1 MEDIWT
7 KGMDI
12 KDDQGNPIH
21 LSPEN
26 LTEVSEAIKIDNGK
40 NIVAL
45 YTSSTFTDEQYLAVS
60 EALDDIL
67 SCDSGDAEYRACV
80 NVLGKGF
87 DE

>member
-7 KGMDI
+7 NGMDI
-12 KDDQGNPIH
+12 KDDQGNLIH

-40 NIVAL
+40 NIVAV
-45 YTSSTFTDEQYLAVS
+45 YTSSTFTDEQYLAIS
-60 EALDDIL
+60 EELDNIL
-67 SCDSGDAEYRACV
+67 SCESGDAEYRACIKI
-80 NVLGKGF
+80 LGVGF